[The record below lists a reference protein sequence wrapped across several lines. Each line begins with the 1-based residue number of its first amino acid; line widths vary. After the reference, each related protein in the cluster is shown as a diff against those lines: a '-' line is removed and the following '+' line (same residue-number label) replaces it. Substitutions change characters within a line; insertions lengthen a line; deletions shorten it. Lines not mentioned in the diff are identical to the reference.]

1 MSEQSSNSEAQEGAA
16 TAAAGGRA
24 GFSGADLMALTK
36 ARLSLLVIITT
47 LVGFWLASKSAGAG
61 LDWVKLMH
69 TVVGSAL
76 AACAASVFNQL
87 MEIDIDARM
96 ARTSDRPL
104 PAKKL
109 SPAAA
114 FAIGWVL
121 AAMGIVHLAVKVNAE
136 ASAAAAATLL
146 VYVFV
151 YTPLK
156 RRSTLNTLVGAV
168 SGALPP
174 LIGWFGAG
182 GGLGVEAWF
191 LFGLLF
197 FWQLPHF
204 VAINW
209 MYREQYEQAGFVMW
223 SNGDE
228 SGART
233 AKLALGFSIC
243 MVLLM
248 LVPPIAGFCA
258 LWAAGLGVLASAR
271 MVMLAGKFWQDRTR
285 DSARRL
291 FLYTLLY
298 LPISLALLIIGWRA

>member
-1 MSEQSSNSEAQEGAA
+1 
-16 TAAAGGRA
+16 
-24 GFSGADLMALTK
+24 MALTK

-47 LVGFWLASKSAGAG
+47 LVGFWLGARTAGG
-61 LDWVKLMH
+61 GPGFVTLLH
-69 TVVGSAL
+69 TLFGSAL

-96 ARTSDRPL
+96 ARTADRPL

-109 SPAAA
+109 PPAAA
-114 FAIGWVL
+114 FVIGWLL
-121 AAMGIVHLAVKVNAE
+121 AAFGVVHLAAKVN
-136 ASAAAAATLL
+136 SAAAFAAAATLL
-146 VYVFV
+146 TYVFV
-151 YTPLK
+151 YTPMK

-182 GGLGVEAWF
+182 AGWGAEAWF

-233 AKLALGFSIC
+233 ATLALVFSSC
-243 MVLLM
+243 QAALG
-248 LVPPIAGFCA
+248 LVPAVFGFCH
-258 LWAAGLGVLASAR
+258 LWACIALVAVGLWMVRLAW
-271 MVMLAGKFWQDRTR
+271 KFYRDRQRT
-285 DSARRL
+285 SARRL
-291 FLYTLLY
+291 FLFTLLY
-298 LPISLALLIIGWRA
+298 LPVALGLLIAGWRVA